1 VAKDSGKN
9 VRRLLVVIVEVD
21 GVVADINI
29 IFKMGVKIRAR
40 RRTFFLRVTTHVQC
54 ALLFLYFIYNIST
67 NPQSRNYS
75 RCCAKS
81 TRARGLI
88 I

>member
-1 VAKDSGKN
+1 MAEDSGKN

-40 RRTFFLRVTTHVQC
+40 RHTLFFLRVTTHVQC
-54 ALLFLYFIYNIST
+54 ALLFLYFILVQILNRET
-67 NPQSRNYS
+67 
-75 RCCAKS
+75 
-81 TRARGLI
+81 TRAAVLNLRVHAG
-88 I
+88 

>member
-1 VAKDSGKN
+1 MAEDSGKN

-54 ALLFLYFIYNIST
+54 ALLFLYFILVQILNRET
-67 NPQSRNYS
+67 
-75 RCCAKS
+75 
-81 TRARGLI
+81 TRAAVLNLRVHAG
-88 I
+88 

>member
-1 VAKDSGKN
+1 VAEDSGKN

-40 RRTFFLRVTTHVQC
+40 RRTFFFEGYDARAMC
-54 ALLFLYFIYNIST
+54 FALSLFYL
-67 NPQSRNYS
+67 
-75 RCCAKS
+75 
-81 TRARGLI
+81 
-88 I
+88 

>member
-1 VAKDSGKN
+1 VAEDSGKN

-40 RRTFFLRVTTHVQC
+40 RRTLFF
-54 ALLFLYFIYNIST
+54 
-67 NPQSRNYS
+67 
-75 RCCAKS
+75 
-81 TRARGLI
+81 
-88 I
+88 

>member
-1 VAKDSGKN
+1 MAEDSGKN

-40 RRTFFLRVTTHVQC
+40 RHTLFFEGYDARAMC
-54 ALLFLYFIYNIST
+54 FALSLFYIST

>member
-1 VAKDSGKN
+1 MAEDSGKN

-40 RRTFFLRVTTHVQC
+40 RHTLFFFEGYDARAMC
-54 ALLFLYFIYNIST
+54 FALSLFYIST